1 MGRFVTKFFDYFVR
15 KKLNLGE
22 YRSFRIKLEL
32 ILISLFIDTYFQF
45 VFFFYYIKFVYI
57 SLKNRFFFEFF
68 IVCTIISIVS
78 IVSTKTTFH
87 FIKIK
92 NISLRLR
99 FPEAHLPTTHK
110 VGKKRAK
117 KHLDE
122 RKKIRRESKY
132 SSNWSKEEL
141 FAVQRQFQGSF
152 FF

>member
-22 YRSFRIKLEL
+22 YRSFIKLNL
-32 ILISLFIDTYFQF
+32 NLFLFLFSSIHIFNLY
-45 VFFFYYIKFVYI
+45 FFYYIKFVYI

-99 FPEAHLPTTHK
+99 FPEAHLPTSHK